1 MILIAVDAPE
11 VTPDW
16 VRQLRLITEAHP
28 GTEQVMLQLPRAHP
42 DGPAPNHGEPLLR
55 LAIEC
60 DGCADFMLQLTASLP
75 PSGRVVYD

>member
-11 VTPDW
+11 VTPGW

-28 GTEQVMLQLPRAHP
+28 GTEQVMLKLPHADP
-42 DGPAPNHGEPLLR
+42 GLHGEPMLR
-55 LAIEC
+55 LAIQC